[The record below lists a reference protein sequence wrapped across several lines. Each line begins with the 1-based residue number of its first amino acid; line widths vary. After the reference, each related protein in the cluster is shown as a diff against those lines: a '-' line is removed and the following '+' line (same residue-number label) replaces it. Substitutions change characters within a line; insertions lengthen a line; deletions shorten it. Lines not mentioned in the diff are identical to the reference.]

1 MSVLDSAGTS
11 GDQAI
16 ATILKHDNKTTSYKI
31 ALLRALNDLVLS
43 YPGLAQHEQPVA
55 VPLARIA
62 ELWAAYYWPFVG
74 PQPVYQGPRSMF
86 QGTLRNDVSFRPA
99 LTQLR
104 AEWQR
109 TLLTTAEP
117 ADGFFLF
124 TEMRTPR
131 RRTTYPAPLVR
142 AYDQAVTAI
151 AAAIRKP
158 IQYAGPEQW
167 SLFPQPEPF
176 GRLAGHALPLPGTTL
191 ADVCVVIA
199 APLWQAFHRLSL
211 YVEALCIHEWCLFSE
226 SVTQDAATPTTRG
239 HLYTLLTA
247 RPDNRRPLTWERNQV
262 DILLHEQVSFT
273 CPWTQKVI
281 TQATPYDLDHLL
293 PLAIYPLNELW
304 NLLPVDPEFNQRTKR
319 DRVPSVQRLA
329 AAEPFFA
336 AAYASY
342 GRSVPLSQ
350 AMHTDAAL
358 RFTGLGST
366 ASFAVDLA
374 RHTVGFINNVS
385 AARYV
390 TRF

>member
-1 MSVLDSAGTS
+1 MLPAL
-11 GDQAI
+11 GDHSI

-43 YPGLAQHEQPVA
+43 YPGLAQHELPIA

-62 ELWAAYYWPFVG
+62 ELWAAYYWPFMG
-74 PQPVYQGPRSMF
+74 SQPVYQGPRSMF
-86 QGTLRNDVSFRPA
+86 QGALRNDVSFRPA
-99 LTQLR
+99 LTQLHT
-104 AEWQR
+104 EWQR
-109 TLLTTAEP
+109 TLLTPAEP

-131 RRTTYPAPLVR
+131 RRATYPAPLVR
-142 AYDQAVTAI
+142 AYDQAITAI

-167 SLFPQPEPF
+167 TIFPQPEPF
-176 GRLAGHALPLPGTTL
+176 NRLTGHALPLPGTAPT
-191 ADVCVVIA
+191 DVCVVIA

-211 YVEALCIHEWCLFSE
+211 YVEALCIHEWCLFTE
-226 SVTQDAATPTTRG
+226 SVTQDAVASITRG
-239 HLYTLLTA
+239 YIYTLLTA
-247 RPDNRRPLTWERNQV
+247 RPDNRRPLSWERNQV

-281 TQATPYDLDHLL
+281 TKATSYDLDHLL
-293 PLAIYPLNELW
+293 PLAIYPINELW

-319 DRVPSVQRLA
+319 DRMPSAQRLA
-329 AAEPFFA
+329 SAEPLFA

-342 GRSVPLSQ
+342 GRSASLSQ

-358 RFTGLGST
+358 RFTGLASSP
-366 ASFAVDLA
+366 SFAIDLA
-374 RHTVGFINNVS
+374 HHTVSFLNNVS